1 MPFRDLPFMGVIRVN
16 NEAMKVGWKM
26 GDPNWTNLG
35 QGQPEIGVIPNCPP
49 RFSNLQIDVNDH
61 GYGPVEG
68 IPEYRQA
75 VADHYNRLYRKGKKS
90 QYTIDNV
97 CIAPGGRAALT
108 RIGAALDKARLGYF
122 TPDYTA
128 YEDLL
133 TTFPRIEPHHIELKA
148 EHGFRISPAALE
160 DRVVSDKLNVLLIS
174 NPCNPTGHVIQ
185 GEELAAWAAMARK
198 HNTPLLMDEFYSH
211 YIYPPSSPQH
221 SAPSTQHFPGPVSTA
236 AHIDDVNADPI
247 LIIDGLT
254 KCFRYPGWRSG
265 WILGPKQ
272 IIQKLTAAGSFLDGG
287 PSRPIQR
294 AAIEVLKPER
304 ADQETNAVRA
314 EFAIKQRLTID
325 ALTKLGIEFPCTPRS
340 TFYVFGSI
348 AKLPAPLNDGIAFMH
363 AAFKHQVLTVPGEFF
378 DVNPERRRN
387 GKSPLSCFVRFSF
400 GPPRTNLQAGLS
412 RLSEMLKR

>member
-1 MPFRDLPFMGVIRVN
+1 MTTSAFRDLPFMGVIRVN
-16 NEAMKVGWKM
+16 NEAMKVGWTM
-26 GDPNWTNLG
+26 GDLNWTNLG
-35 QGQPEIGVIPNCPP
+35 QGQPEIGLIPNCPP
-49 RFSNLQIDVNDH
+49 RFDSLKIETADH

-75 VADHYNRLYRKGKKS
+75 VADHYNRLFRKGKSS

-108 RIGAALDKARLGYF
+108 RIGAALNNIRLGYF

-133 TTFPRIEPHHIELKA
+133 TTFQRIEPVHIELKA
-148 EHGFRISPAALE
+148 ENGFKISPTALE
-160 DRVVSDKLNVLLIS
+160 DLVVSQKLGALLIS

-185 GEELAAWAAMARK
+185 GPDLAAWVAMSRK
-198 HNTPLLMDEFYSH
+198 RNCTLLMDEFYSH
-211 YIYPPSSPQH
+211 YIFNNGK
-221 SAPSTQHFPGPVSTA
+221 AGPGPVSSA
-236 AHIDDVNADPI
+236 AFVDDVNTDPV

-254 KCFRYPGWRSG
+254 KCYRYPGWRSG
-265 WILGPKQ
+265 WILGPKS

-294 AAIEVLKPER
+294 AAIEVLKPAR

-314 EFAIKQRLTID
+314 EFALKQQLTINT
-325 ALTKLGIEFPCTPRS
+325 LTKLGIEFPCQALS

-348 AKLPAPLNDGIAFMH
+348 AKLPAPLNDGLSFMH
-363 AAFKHQVLTVPGEFF
+363 AAFKHKVLTVPGEFF
-378 DVNPERRRN
+378 DVNPQRKRSA
-387 GKSPLSCFVRFSF
+387 KSPLSSFVRFSF
-400 GPPRTNLQAGLS
+400 GPPRTNLEPGLS
-412 RLSEMLKR
+412 RLTEMLKSAR

>member
-1 MPFRDLPFMGVIRVN
+1 MPTAFRDLPFMGVIRVN

-35 QGQPEIGVIPNCPP
+35 QGQPEIGTIPNCPP
-49 RFSNLQIDVNDH
+49 RFDSLKIDTADH

-75 VADHYNRLYRKGKKS
+75 VADHYNRLYRRNKKS

-108 RIGAALDKARLGYF
+108 RIGATLDHMRLGYF

-133 TTFPRIEPHHIELKA
+133 TTFPRIDPIHIELKA
-148 EHGFRISPAALE
+148 EDAFRIAPKALE
-160 DRVVSDKLNVLLIS
+160 DIVISKKLGGLLIS
-174 NPCNPTGHVIQ
+174 NPCNPTGAVIRGQ
-185 GEELAAWAAMARK
+185 DLNAWVTMARQ
-198 HNTPLLMDEFYSH
+198 NACTLLMDEFYSH
-211 YIYPPSSPQH
+211 YIYDG
-221 SAPSTQHFPGPVSTA
+221 TGPVSA
-236 AHIDDVNADPI
+236 AEFIDDVNADPV

-265 WILGPKQ
+265 WVIAPKD

-287 PSRPIQR
+287 SSRPIQR
-294 AAIEVLKPER
+294 AAVEVLKPER
-304 ADQETNAVRA
+304 ADQETSAVRA
-314 EFAIKQRLTID
+314 EFAIKQRITIERLS
-325 ALTKLGIEFPCTPRS
+325 ALGIEFPSGKAGTGG
-340 TFYVFGSI
+340 TFYAFGSI
-348 AKLPAPLNDGIAFMH
+348 AKLPSSINDGLRFMH

-378 DVNPERRRN
+378 DVNPNKHRP
-387 GKSPLSCFVRFSF
+387 GKSPLSSFVRFSF
-400 GPPRTNLQAGLS
+400 GPPRNNLEPGLA
-412 RLSEMLKR
+412 RLAEMIKSAR